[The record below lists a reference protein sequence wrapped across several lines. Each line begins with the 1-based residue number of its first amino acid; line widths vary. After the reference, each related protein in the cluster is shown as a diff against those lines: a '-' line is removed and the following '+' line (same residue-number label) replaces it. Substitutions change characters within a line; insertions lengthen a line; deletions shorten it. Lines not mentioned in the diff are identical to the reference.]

1 MIAIRRPL
9 ACAIAAL
16 PVFSIQAAPI
26 VMRRYVQRLIQLVSL
41 TAILAAPAATQ
52 VTYVAKIR
60 FPLGGDG
67 SWDYLNVDTAANRL
81 FISRQDRF
89 MVVDLASGKLVGE
102 IPGLNAAHG
111 AAFAY
116 TAGHGFL
123 SSGRD
128 STVTMFDLKT
138 LKVLTRTIA
147 AVDDDAILYDPFSR
161 HVFTFNG
168 DANSAT
174 ALDAVTGRNLGSV
187 ALGGK
192 PEFGATGGDGKL
204 YVNISDKAE
213 IVEISAA
220 HLTVTRR
227 WSIAPCQSPSGL
239 AIDQAHHRL
248 FSVCGN
254 AVMAISNT
262 VDGKLV
268 TTVPIGAGVD
278 ATSFDSGTQLAFAS
292 NGRDGTLTVV
302 HEDSPDKYSVAAT
315 IKTQAGSKTMT
326 LDPRTHLVYL
336 GAAEFGA
343 VPAGGR
349 GRAPVVPGSFS
360 VLVFEKK

>member
-1 MIAIRRPL
+1 
-9 ACAIAAL
+9 
-16 PVFSIQAAPI
+16 
-26 VMRRYVQRLIQLVSL
+26 MRRIAQLVVL
-41 TAILAAPAATQ
+41 TLVCSASVAAQA
-52 VTYVAKIR
+52 TYVAKTR
-60 FPLGGDG
+60 LALGGDG
-67 SWDYLNVDTAANRL
+67 SWDYLNVDTAGNRL

-89 MVVDLASGKLVGE
+89 MVVDLATGKLVGE

-116 TAGHGFL
+116 AAGHGFL

-138 LKVLTRTIA
+138 LKVLARTIA
-147 AVDDDAILYDPFSR
+147 AVDDDAILYDPSSK

-174 ALDAVTGRNLGSV
+174 ALDAVTGKNLGSV

-204 YVNISDKAE
+204 YVNITDKAE
-213 IVEISAA
+213 VVEINAA
-220 HLTVTRR
+220 QMTVARR

-262 VDGKLV
+262 VEGKLV

-278 ATSFDSGTQLAFAS
+278 ATNFDPGTQLAFAS

-315 IKTQAGSKTMT
+315 VKTQTGSKTMT

-336 GAAEFGA
+336 GAAEFGPA
-343 VPAGGR
+343 PAGGR

-360 VLVFEKK
+360 VLVFERQ